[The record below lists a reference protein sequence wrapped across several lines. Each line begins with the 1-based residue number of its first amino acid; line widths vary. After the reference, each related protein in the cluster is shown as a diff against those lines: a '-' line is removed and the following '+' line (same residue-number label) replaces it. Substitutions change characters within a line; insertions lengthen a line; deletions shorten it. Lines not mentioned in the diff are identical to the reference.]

1 MQEEISYSILVISVG
16 LTAFG
21 IMIAISLR
29 KIYPVKL
36 ISALIYYQ
44 AFVFAFGFYGLWGQA
59 VFMMYIK
66 DLLNEA
72 MRERI
77 SMVATLQG
85 FPFMILGWYMLVRF
99 IRELYQRKTGIMF
112 NAVFLV
118 FSAVSFV
125 ALIWFISQPDSDSN
139 YFYSAFYTIL
149 SLIIQAGI
157 AVSLIFISPKN
168 KRVDKRKLFF
178 LAIFICLLTA
188 IQLSIL
194 NFSDMTAYYGLGFI
208 LSFFVLHAGI
218 TIIIRYSNLLKPF
231 TSRKGQN
238 ISFESYCKEH
248 EISPREIDI
257 IREICNGHT
266 NKEISERL
274 FISVQTV
281 KDHTHRIYIKTGVR
295 NRVDLINSLKE
306 IL

>member
-1 MQEEISYSILVISVG
+1 MQEEISYAILVISVG

-21 IMIAISLR
+21 IMLATYMR
-29 KIYPVKL
+29 KTYPVRL

-59 VFMMYIK
+59 VFKMYIK
-66 DLLNEA
+66 DLLNEEI
-72 MRERI
+72 RERI

-99 IRELYQRKTGIMF
+99 IRELYQRKTGILF
-112 NAVFLV
+112 NSVFLV
-118 FSAVSFV
+118 FSAVSFI
-125 ALIWFISQPDSDSN
+125 ALIWFISQPDAEPIL
-139 YFYSAFYTIL
+139 FYSAFYSIL
-149 SLIIQAGI
+149 SLIIQPGI
-157 AVSLIFISPKN
+157 AIYLIFFSPKN
-168 KRVDKRKLFF
+168 KRVGKRKLVFI
-178 LAIFICLLTA
+178 AIFILLLTA

-194 NFSDMTAYYGLGFI
+194 NFSDMTNYFGLGFL
-208 LSFFVLHAGI
+208 LSFFMLHAGI
-218 TIIIRYSNLLKPF
+218 VIIVRYSKLLKPF
-231 TSRKGQN
+231 TSHKGPN
-238 ISFESYCKEH
+238 VSFESYCKVH
-248 EISPREIDI
+248 EISPRETEI

-274 FISVQTV
+274 FISIQTV

-295 NRVDLINSLKE
+295 NRVDLINRLKE